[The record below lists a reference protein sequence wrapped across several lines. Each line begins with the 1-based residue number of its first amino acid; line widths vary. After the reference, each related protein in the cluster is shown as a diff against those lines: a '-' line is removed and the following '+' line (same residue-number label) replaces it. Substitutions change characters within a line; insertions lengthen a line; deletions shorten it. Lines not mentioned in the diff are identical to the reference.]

1 MYSSICSK
9 YTSFIFFF
17 LMYRSIYL
25 RLFQIRLNKWS
36 SKSEQIRTPSFIL
49 ALRGGKKENIAFFF
63 FFWHKYFVRK
73 KYIGTRKWKFST
85 SWCYLEYLKVV
96 KHSFNCF
103 NGKERTF
110 IFAIRI
116 IVKMW
121 ERCPYVQETNTL
133 SNCSENER
141 LALHL
146 IIFQTFIWKI
156 LRSVNRQCINT
167 HMDIYI
173 YTCTNNFT
181 YALYPYTE
189 RKLTC
194 IKKNNNSI

>member
-1 MYSSICSK
+1 MERRKIQ
-9 YTSFIFFF
+9 
-17 LMYRSIYL
+17 L
-25 RLFQIRLNKWS
+25 
-36 SKSEQIRTPSFIL
+36 
-49 ALRGGKKENIAFFF
+49 FFF

-73 KYIGTRKWKFST
+73 KYVGTRKWKFST

-110 IFAIRI
+110 IFARRI

-121 ERCPYVQETNTL
+121 ERWPCVQETNTL
-133 SNCSENER
+133 SDCSENER

-146 IIFQTFIWKI
+146 IIFQTFIWKL

-173 YTCTNNFT
+173 YTHVQTILHMLCTHTQREN
-181 YALYPYTE
+181 
-189 RKLTC
+189 
-194 IKKNNNSI
+194 